1 MLIDSLY
8 KDYFQK
14 SKIFLYT
21 LLGIKRGA
29 TALPEQTYL
38 AYEDFIRPEHRLL
51 VCRYTKRTDEA
62 YLKFEKDRLLGHPH
76 FKGYFQLKDESKLF
90 LFDFNHISE
99 DWDHLIN
106 GRYSQASLKTRKTIL
121 YFFEKGSGNFT
132 YVESYLFP
140 EKYMADYARLL
151 DVDVKVL
158 KQVGELCDKPDI
170 SREKFYI

>member
-1 MLIDSLY
+1 MLIDTLY

-21 LLGIKRGA
+21 LLDIKRGA

-38 AYEDFIRPEHRLL
+38 AYEDFIRPEHRIL

-76 FKGYFQLKDESKLF
+76 FKGYFQLKGGSKLF

-151 DVDVKVL
+151 DVDVKIL